1 MKRSIDSNTGEII
14 FLDDSECFGVEFDK
28 NIQRIEF
35 SCSKIVGDNLDLI
48 KCICRINY
56 EELPDVSEVIY

>member
-1 MKRSIDSNTGEII
+1 MKCSIDSNTREII
-14 FLDDSECFGVEFDK
+14 FLDNYECFGVEFDK
-28 NIQRIEF
+28 NTQRIEF
-35 SCSKIVGDNLDLI
+35 LCPKIVGDNLDLI

>member
-1 MKRSIDSNTGEII
+1 MKCSIDSNIREII

-28 NIQRIEF
+28 NIQGIEF
-35 SCSKIVGDNLDLI
+35 SCPKIVGDNLDLI

>member
-1 MKRSIDSNTGEII
+1 MKCSIDSNTREII
-14 FLDDSECFGVEFDK
+14 FLDNSECFGVEFNK

-35 SCSKIVGDNLDLI
+35 SCPKIVGDNLDLI

-56 EELPDVSEVIY
+56 EELQDVSEVIY